1 MLDASS
7 TWTAIAFWSA
17 LALVIRV
24 WIYSSA
30 EKRKRALATIQ
41 SAFER
46 GQPLDAQTVR
56 LLPGDAS
63 PVERRRDLRLQ
74 ALVWLAIGAG
84 LLIFALVGFPRMHS
98 VIAGLSGILICL
110 GLALFVA
117 SRLPIGSEPDGSK

>member
-17 LALVIRV
+17 LALVISV
-24 WIYSSA
+24 WLYTSA

-46 GQPLDAQTVR
+46 DQPLDTQAVR
-56 LLPGDAS
+56 LLLGDAS

-84 LLIFALVGFPRMHS
+84 LLIFALVGFPRVHS
-98 VIAGLSGILICL
+98 VIA
-110 GLALFVA
+110 A
-117 SRLPIGSEPDGSK
+117 